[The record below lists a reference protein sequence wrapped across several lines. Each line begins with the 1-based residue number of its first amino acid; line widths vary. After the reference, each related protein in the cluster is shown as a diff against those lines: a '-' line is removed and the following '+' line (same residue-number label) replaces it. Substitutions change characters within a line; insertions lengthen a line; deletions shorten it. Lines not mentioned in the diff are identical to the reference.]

1 MIQIIRSSKQLGT
14 IIQRARKQR
23 GMTQSELAN
32 LSGMRQATISEIER
46 GHDTVT
52 FASIFKLFSVLDLD
66 LLTDQRSRNSGQTI
80 TDIF

>member
-52 FASIFKLFSVLDLD
+52 FAPIFKLFSVLDLD
-66 LLTDQRSRNSGQTI
+66 LLTDQRSRNSGQTT